1 MNHQIAPIYFFL
13 QIPVLQNT
21 AEVNCRSMKN
31 AFIYRA
37 LNVDVSVPLPCYRDF
52 WDQNKHENT
61 ENIQEAILT
70 FDWPKA
76 FIEMQIKS
84 AK

>member
-21 AEVNCRSMKN
+21 AEVNCRSIKN

-76 FIEMQIKS
+76 FIEMQIKN

>member
-1 MNHQIAPIYFFL
+1 
-13 QIPVLQNT
+13 
-21 AEVNCRSMKN
+21 MKN
-31 AFIYRA
+31 ALIYRA
-37 LNVDVSVPLPCYRDF
+37 LNVDVSVPPPYYRDF

-70 FDWPKA
+70 VDWPKA
-76 FIEMQIKS
+76 FIEMQIKN

>member
-70 FDWPKA
+70 VDWPKA
-76 FIEMQIKS
+76 FIEMQIKN

>member
-1 MNHQIAPIYFFL
+1 MNHQIAPINFFL

-21 AEVNCRSMKN
+21 AEVNCRSIKN

-61 ENIQEAILT
+61 ENIQEAILI

-76 FIEMQIKS
+76 FIEMQIKN